1 MFDAFNI
8 TQDRISRAR
17 LQRDPPDLM
26 LSPRLAEMGLF
37 EFHRAEEAIL
47 LGREAAKAAL
57 PRIRELVTLAAE
69 RV

>member
-1 MFDAFNI
+1 
-8 TQDRISRAR
+8 
-17 LQRDPPDLM
+17 
-26 LSPRLAEMGLF
+26 MGLF

-57 PRIRELVTLAAE
+57 PRIRELVALAAE